1 MSKWLAIFMIAVAP
15 IAVFAQG
22 GTSNQTRIK
31 IDGVVSV
38 IGDFVILESD
48 VDKLKAD
55 IENQGGDLGEIS
67 ECQLLGKLME
77 DRLFAHH
84 AIQDSLLVSDSEVN
98 QMGDMQ
104 IQQLARQIGSVEK
117 VLEFYDKPDL
127 QTFKD
132 ELYEI
137 NRLRMLADKMRSD
150 IVDEIEITPEE
161 VRQFFYSIPITKRPV
176 FGAELE
182 IAQIVKQP
190 KPSEEEKLR
199 IVQRLEQMKQDVEE
213 NGASFSVKAILYSQ
227 DPGSKSNGGAYTM
240 NRETPFV
247 KEFKDVAFSL
257 REGEISD
264 PFETDFGYHIILVE
278 KIRGQEV
285 DLRHV
290 LLTPEISNDQIEAA
304 KQELDSIRSEILA
317 GTITFEEAAR
327 QFSDEKETKFDG
339 GVLRNPQDY
348 SARFELTNMDPVL
361 YNQVAT
367 LRDGQIS
374 QPIKEDDPR
383 GGPPKFKIMRV
394 TNRYDEHMADFARDY
409 VKIKDLALSDK
420 ERKTIE
426 EWIAEQIESTYIQIN
441 DTRKDCDFA
450 SNWLKN

>member
-1 MSKWLAIFMIAVAP
+1 
-15 IAVFAQG
+15 
-22 GTSNQTRIK
+22 
-31 IDGVVSV
+31 
-38 IGDFVILESD
+38 
-48 VDKLKAD
+48 
-55 IENQGGDLGEIS
+55 
-67 ECQLLGKLME
+67 
-77 DRLFAHH
+77 
-84 AIQDSLLVSDSEVN
+84 
-98 QMGDMQ
+98 
-104 IQQLARQIGSVEK
+104 
-117 VLEFYDKPDL
+117 
-127 QTFKD
+127 
-132 ELYEI
+132 
-137 NRLRMLADKMRSD
+137 
-150 IVDEIEITPEE
+150 
-161 VRQFFYSIPITKRPV
+161 
-176 FGAELE
+176 
-182 IAQIVKQP
+182 
-190 KPSEEEKLR
+190 
-199 IVQRLEQMKQDVEE
+199 MKQDVEE

-227 DPGSKSNGGAYTM
+227 DPGSKPNGGFYTM

-290 LLTPEISNDQIEAA
+290 LLTPEISNDQVDAA
-304 KQELDSIRSEILA
+304 KQQLDSIRTEILA

-361 YNQVAT
+361 YNQVAS

-374 QPIKEDDPR
+374 QPIKEEDQR

-394 TNRYDEHMADFARDY
+394 SNRYNEHMADFARDY

-420 ERKTIE
+420 ERRTIE
-426 EWIAEQIESTYIQIN
+426 KWIAKQIESTFIQIN
-441 DTRKDCDFA
+441 DARKDCDFA